1 MIKESQVYIDK
12 IPEIVSDA
20 LPKLEELGYN
30 IWNID
35 EDCLDM
41 SDVCSC
47 IFGQLEWDYGTS
59 TRFNIK
65 DKCPI
70 GYFETPI
77 YYLDITTYARYG
89 ISNIEVAQ
97 FSILYYEILTAE
109 YKKQIKQWKKN
120 KKLHKP
126 KEIINNINIDIKKKD
141 LKELIPIRGI

>member
-20 LPKLEELGYN
+20 LPKLEKRGYN
-30 IWNID
+30 IWNIN

-47 IFGQLEWDYGTS
+47 IFGQLEGLYGTS
-59 TRFNIK
+59 TRFDIK
-65 DKCPI
+65 AECPI

-77 YYLDITTYARYG
+77 CYMDISVYARLG
-89 ISNIEVAQ
+89 IPEIEKIQ
-97 FSILYYEILTAE
+97 FGILYYETLTTE

>member
-1 MIKESQVYIDK
+1 MIKELQVYIDK

-20 LPKLEELGYN
+20 LLKLEKLGYN

-47 IFGQLEWDYGTS
+47 IFGQLEWNYGTS
-59 TRFNIK
+59 TRFDIK
-65 DKCPI
+65 AECPI

-77 YYLDITTYARYG
+77 YYLDIIAYARLG
-89 ISNIEVAQ
+89 IYEIEEIQ
-97 FSILYYEILTAE
+97 FRISYYETLTNE

-120 KKLHKP
+120 KKLYKP

-141 LKELIPIRGI
+141 LKSCLM

>member
-20 LPKLEELGYN
+20 LPKLEKLGYN
-30 IWNID
+30 IWNIN

-41 SDVCSC
+41 SDVCRC
-47 IFGQLEWDYGTS
+47 IFGQLEGKYGTS
-59 TRFNIK
+59 TRFEIK
-65 DKCPI
+65 AECPI

-77 YYLDITTYARYG
+77 NHLGIITDDLFEIFGREKNEFT
-89 ISNIEVAQ
+89 
-97 FSILYYEILTAE
+97 FLYYETLTTE

-126 KEIINNINIDIKKKD
+126 IEIINNINIDSKKKD
-141 LKELIPIRGI
+141 LKELISIRGV